1 MSTGRRRRV
10 VSAQRELRGDAT
22 KPPEFRWGP
31 VPTPGTT
38 EPPAHA
44 QGPHAMS
51 TVRAARVL
59 PRDQT
64 RSQRE
69 EVNPLDPEYG
79 VFLGPAPQPDPI
91 AREKASDDPWKGL
104 RGLEDGAPDPRS
116 RIQLEREEHMTA
128 PAGHGALGQ
137 PTRDGAGREW
147 DGGNRPRLSHV
158 VPRALVGSE
167 QKPTLD
173 RLRTDLLHRR
183 DGGRWLR
190 RPDAE
195 QDRAGGV
202 GGNEEAPGPR
212 VEAQEQLRVA
222 PYCRIHRAAVYI
234 PGGSPAH
241 RIPIS
246 DGFPRGVAARPSEC
260 GGRPD
265 LADARGGR
273 ANDGIG
279 AGEPSLDLVHRDNTS
294 DRFPIE
300 FRRGFTPEHEEGG
313 VRPGV

>member
-1 MSTGRRRRV
+1 MP
-10 VSAQRELRGDAT
+10 A
-22 KPPEFRWGP
+22 
-31 VPTPGTT
+31 PGTT

-44 QGPHAMS
+44 KGPHAMP
-51 TVRAARVL
+51 TPRAARIL
-59 PRDQT
+59 PRDET
-64 RSQRE
+64 RPQRE

-91 AREKASDDPWKGL
+91 AREKASDDPGKGL
-104 RGLEDGAPDPRS
+104 RRLEDGAPHPRS
-116 RIQLEREEHMTA
+116 RIQLKREEHVTA
-128 PAGHGALGQ
+128 PTGHGALGQ
-137 PTRDGAGREW
+137 PTRDGAGRER

-158 VPRALVGSE
+158 VPRPLVGSE

-173 RLRTDLLHRR
+173 RLRTDLLHGC
-183 DGGRWLR
+183 DGGRRLR

-222 PYCRIHRAAVYI
+222 PYCHIHRATVYI

-241 RIPIS
+241 RISIG
-246 DGFPRGVAARPSEC
+246 DGFPRGVAARPSERR
-260 GGRPD
+260 GRPD
-265 LADARGGR
+265 LADARRGR

-279 AGEPSLDLVHRDNTS
+279 PDEPSLDLVHRDDTS

-300 FRRGFTPEHEEGG
+300 FRGGFTPEHEEGG